1 MHIAMVD
8 DNQADLD
15 KMKGALEEYGAAN
28 GMEIAFHAFLSGE
41 KLLADYRPFLY
52 AVVFLDIFMDGMTG
66 IEVAE
71 KIRAVDDKALLVFLT
86 ESDEQQAN
94 AIHWNAYDYI
104 LKSDWPD
111 ALRKVMD
118 RIFRIQSQREES
130 RFSFSSDRKNVALLY
145 SDILFLRA
153 DRNYLLVRNHAGTE
167 YRVRMTFSS
176 VEEKFLT
183 DARFLEIARGVI
195 VNLEYV
201 MAFTENVCVLK
212 DGSSLSISIRNA
224 KRLAQIWRNYL
235 FLKTR
240 NQMYQM

>member
-1 MHIAMVD
+1 MNIAMVD

-15 KMKGALEEYGAAN
+15 KMKDALTEYAAAN
-28 GMEIAFHAFLSGE
+28 GTEIAFHPFLSGE
-41 KLLADYRPFLY
+41 TLLTDYRPFLY

-71 KIRAVDDKALLVFLT
+71 KIRATDDNALLVFLT
-86 ESDEQQAN
+86 DSDECQAD

-111 ALRKVMD
+111 ALWKVMN

-130 RFSFSSDRKNVALLY
+130 RFSFSSDRKDVALLY
-145 SDILFLRA
+145 GEILFLRA
-153 DRNYLLVRNHAGTE
+153 DRNYLIVRDKGGTE
-167 YRVRMTFSS
+167 YRARMTFSS
-176 VEEKFLT
+176 VAEKLLR

-201 MAFTENVCVLK
+201 TAFTETVCVLK
-212 DGSSLSISIRNA
+212 DGSSLSVSIRNA
-224 KRLAQIWRNYL
+224 KRLTQIWRNYL
-235 FLKTR
+235 FLQTR
-240 NQMYQM
+240 NQT

>member
-41 KLLADYRPFLY
+41 KFLADYRPFLY
-52 AVVFLDIFMDGMTG
+52 AVVFLDIFFMDGMTG

-71 KIRAVDDKALLVFLT
+71 KIRAVDDNALLVFLT

-118 RIFRIQSQREES
+118 RIFRIQSQRAES

-176 VEEKFLT
+176 VAEKFLKDT
-183 DARFLEIARGVI
+183 RFLEIARGVI

-201 MAFTENVCVLK
+201 TAFMENVCVLK

-240 NQMYQM
+240 NQM

>member
-1 MHIAMVD
+1 MNIAMVD

-15 KMKGALEEYGAAN
+15 KMKGALAEYGAAN
-28 GMEIAFHAFLSGE
+28 GMGIAFHAFLSGE
-41 KLLADYRPFLY
+41 KFLADYRPFLY
-52 AVVFLDIFMDGMTG
+52 AVVFLDIFFMDGMTG

-71 KIRAVDDKALLVFLT
+71 KIRAVDDNALLVFLT

-118 RIFRIQSQREES
+118 RIFRIQSQRAES

-145 SDILFLRA
+145 GEILFLRA
-153 DRNYLLVRNHAGTE
+153 DRNYLIVRNRAGTE
-167 YRVRMTFSS
+167 YRVRVTFSS
-176 VEEKFLT
+176 VAEKFLKDT
-183 DARFLEIARGVI
+183 RFLEIARGVI

-201 MAFTENVCVLK
+201 TAFMENVCILK
-212 DGSSLSISIRNA
+212 DGSSLPISIRNA

-240 NQMYQM
+240 NQM